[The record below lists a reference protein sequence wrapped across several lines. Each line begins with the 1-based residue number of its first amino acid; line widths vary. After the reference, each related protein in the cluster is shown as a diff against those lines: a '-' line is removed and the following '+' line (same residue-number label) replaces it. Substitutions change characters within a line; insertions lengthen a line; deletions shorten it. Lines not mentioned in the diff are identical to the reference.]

1 MNAATTGITPEQY
14 LARVRAALADLP
26 AEEREELLEDLAAH
40 LADVTAETT
49 TAGAGAPR
57 ALEDRLGS
65 PEEYAAELRVSAGFG
80 PTPQPEPGGLATR
93 ASRRLGQLSAALEQR
108 PAWRR
113 LRAFAPQLRP
123 GWWVLR
129 GYLAALGLAVAFAGM
144 RHLGVT
150 PEFDDALLIFLAF
163 AAVVIWASVWL
174 GKRSQGYRGARRAAV
189 YALNAVVLIGALA
202 LASTSSS
209 EYGGSAGYDDGA
221 SPLNWVDDVYVY
233 DSEGRPLTD
242 VQLFDRYGNPI
253 VVPGS
258 RYVRQR
264 GDGSLAEN
272 VYPRGAYGPVPEREG
287 YPPMDQ
293 PPPSIPP
300 LLPRGPVASPAPS
313 GSPSP
318 SPSPSP
324 TGAPTSPQPTATPT
338 R

>member
-1 MNAATTGITPEQY
+1 MNATTTGITPEQY

-26 AEEREELLEDLAAH
+26 AEEREELLDDLAAH

-49 TAGAGAPR
+49 TAGVGAPR

-80 PTPQPEPGGLATR
+80 PTPQPEPGGFAAR
-93 ASRRLGQLSAALEQR
+93 ASRRLSQLSAALEQR

-113 LRAFAPQLRP
+113 FRAFAPQLRP

-129 GYLAALGLAVAFAGM
+129 GYLAALGLAVSFAGL
-144 RHLGVT
+144 RHVGVT

-174 GKRSQGYRGARRAAV
+174 GKRSQAYGGVRRAAV
-189 YALNAVVLIGALA
+189 YALNAVVIIAALA

-209 EYGGSAGYDDGA
+209 EHGGSAGYDDGGA
-221 SPLNWVDDVYVY
+221 SPMNWVDDVYVY

-242 VQLFDRYGNPI
+242 VQLFDQYGNPI
-253 VVPGS
+253 VLPGT

-264 GDGSLAEN
+264 ADGSIAEN
-272 VYPRGAYGPVPEREG
+272 VYPRGAYGSSSQREG

-293 PPPSIPP
+293 PPPSVPP
-300 LLPRGPVASPAPS
+300 LLPRAPAGSASPS

-318 SPSPSP
+318 GPSP
-324 TGAPTSPQPTATPT
+324 TGTPTSPQPTATPT